1 MSLLAW
7 FHALDLQLLYLI
19 NQTWSRPWLD
29 PLMARMSDF
38 DTWRYPLAA
47 AAVATL
53 IWGGFRGRQLVA
65 MMAACLL
72 VGDAVIDHAF
82 KYEVHRPRPME
93 TEWHLRVVT
102 VRGISESKPHHV
114 RRGNSFTSGHAC
126 NNVALA
132 FVACAIFG
140 RRAAFLWL
148 TALLVSYS
156 RIYCGSHYPSD
167 IVGSWIVAICYSYF
181 IVKMAEVLWQRLAP
195 ERAPRLYERH
205 PRLFP
210 RCAGWLGMARHEGPR
225 VETGRHGE

>member
-1 MSLLAW
+1 MLAW
-7 FHALDLQLLYLI
+7 FHALDLRLLYLI
-19 NQTWSRPWLD
+19 NQTWSTPSLD

-38 DTWRYPLAA
+38 DSWRYPLL
-47 AAVATL
+47 VAGLLML
-53 IWGGFRGRQLVA
+53 IFGGFRGRQFIIL
-65 MMAACLL
+65 MAACLL
-72 VGDAVIDHAF
+72 LGDAVIDHTF

-102 VRGISESKPHHV
+102 VRGITESNPHPV
-114 RRGNSFTSGHAC
+114 RGGNSFTSGHAC

-140 RRAAFLWL
+140 RAVSFLWV

-167 IVGSWIVAICYSYF
+167 IVGSWIVALCYSYF
-181 IVKMAEVLWQRLAP
+181 IVKAAEWLWQKWAP
-195 ERAPRLYERH
+195 KFFPSLYAHH

-210 RCAGWLGMARHEGPR
+210 RCSGWIHVSSHRA
-225 VETGRHGE
+225 TGNPLHGR

>member
-1 MSLLAW
+1 MGMIIPAW
-7 FHALDLQLLYLI
+7 FHGLDLQLLYLI

-38 DTWRYPLAA
+38 DSWRYPLAIAVVA
-47 AAVATL
+47 AL

-65 MMAACLL
+65 VMAVCLL
-72 VGDAVIDHAF
+72 LGDAVIDHAF
-82 KYEVHRPRPME
+82 KEAVHRPRPME

-102 VRGISESKPHHV
+102 VRGISESRPHLM

-132 FVACAIFG
+132 FTACAIFG

-167 IVGSWIVAICYSYF
+167 IVGSWIVALCYSYF
-181 IVKMAEVLWQRLAP
+181 IVKLGEWLWQRYAP
-195 ERAPRLYERH
+195 GRFPELYRGH

-210 RCAGWLGMARHEGPR
+210 RCAGWLGISPA
-225 VETGRHGE
+225 ETRGDGK